1 MRRAPCTLAMVA
13 VALVAAACAKER
25 SPAVREEVARRDA
38 YAHALA
44 VDAGIESSWRVSSRT
59 EILFQEGFSLIEHD
73 PPGDFRN
80 NGFRWMGPRGRI
92 RVKSHGDRP
101 MRLRLH
107 GWAHEKEIK
116 ARPVISVYVDGRL
129 VADTGAVPEDGL
141 WGIDVVVPAELLRDR
156 DWVDVSI
163 RASAVAYHWAEP
175 PDLRVIVLGGVFW
188 EEA

>member
-1 MRRAPCTLAMVA
+1 MRRFLSALVILA
-13 VALVAAACAKER
+13 VAPIAACAKER
-25 SPAVREEVARRDA
+25 PPAVREEAARREA
-38 YAHALA
+38 LAHALA
-44 VDAGIESSWRVSSRT
+44 VDAGAASSWGVSSRS
-59 EILFQEGFSLIEHD
+59 EVLFQEGFSIIEHD
-73 PPGDFRN
+73 PPGSFRN
-80 NGFRWMGPRGRI
+80 PGFRWMGPRGRV

-141 WGIDVVVPAELLRDR
+141 WGIDTVVPAELLRDR
-156 DWVDVSI
+156 AWVDVSI

-175 PDLRVIVLGGVFW
+175 PDLRVIVLGGFFW